1 MYSSTQQIETYL
13 LTDQAREDIQFF
25 FNELSQADQAL
36 KTKQADIEAG
46 KAKPI
51 ALHPYER
58 ECSRSLQAVFN
69 QPLTL
74 AHYQAAHQAHSLTQ
88 QQLEDFHA
96 RMKAG
101 KQRLNTIKR
110 ELKQLEENYAEM
122 LLTQDISD
130 LSDQQRLQLDF
141 EQEERKL
148 NILLARL
155 QQEISKTEQQL
166 ILWQQLVNTCRRILL
181 RQYVQAEW
189 KQYEQA
195 LAHFMPIYN
204 RTMAALGI
212 ADGLVKENV
221 RQALENQVLNTQHSL
236 YETATE
242 FHALKNTL
250 RTEFETL
257 LQSTETA

>member
-13 LTDQAREDIQFF
+13 ITDQAREDIQFF

-51 ALHPYER
+51 AIHPYER

-74 AHYQAAHQAHSLTQ
+74 AHYQAAHQAHALTQ

-155 QQEISKTEQQL
+155 QQEISKNEQQL
-166 ILWQQLVNTCRRILL
+166 ILWQQLVNTCQRAVL
-181 RQYVQAEW
+181 RQQVQAEW
-189 KQYEQA
+189 KHYQQA
-195 LAHFMPIYN
+195 LVVFMPIYN
-204 RTMAALGI
+204 RTMAALSLD
-212 ADGLVKENV
+212 DGLV
-221 RQALENQVLNTQHSL
+221 QANIMQELESRILNTQHQL
-236 YETATE
+236 YESAAE
-242 FHALKNTL
+242 FHALKNNL
-250 RTEFETL
+250 RAEFASALE
-257 LQSTETA
+257 APAIA